1 MDQSKAIDLR
11 IDVSE
16 ATGLDDAHIAVSL
29 FLPDPATMGD
39 IPIILFAGPG
49 GGYSRGYFDIHADGH
64 DGYSEAE
71 FHRARGFVY
80 VTIDH
85 LGVGDSTTRHNADLR
100 IETMAAGNDAV
111 VRHMVASLRDGTLA
125 QGFPAIPDPF
135 VVGCGQSLGGGIT
148 MIMQGRH
155 RTYDAI
161 APLGISATHTRLP
174 QPTRDLER
182 LTRATYCF
190 TRATPNREMIAS
202 RSQRA
207 NPDWAYA
214 FHWEETPE
222 DIIAADMKGGYPKR
236 DTTPHWGSLTLPP
249 CAIGCNSPHF
259 FAAEVAMIDVPVLLA
274 MGERDVCPHPHREPA
289 EFTSSPD
296 VSLYIVPSMAH
307 MHNFAPTRARMWQR
321 LNRWARMVAAD
332 VRAAS

>member
-1 MDQSKAIDLR
+1 MGKSSGINLR

-16 ATGLDDAHIAVSL
+16 ATGLDGAEVAASL
-29 FLPDPATMGD
+29 FLPDPAALGD

-49 GGYSRGYFDIHADGH
+49 GGYSRGYFDIHVDGH
-64 DGYSEAE
+64 EGYSEAD
-71 FHRARGFVY
+71 FHTARGFLY

-100 IETMAAGNDAV
+100 LETMAAANDAV
-111 VRHMVASLRDGTLA
+111 EHELVGRLRDGTLA
-125 QGFPAIPDPF
+125 AGFPAVLDPF

-161 APLGISATHTRLP
+161 APLGISGTHTRLP
-174 QPTRDLER
+174 QPTRELEER
-182 LTRATYCF
+182 TRSTYLF
-190 TRATPNREMIAS
+190 TRATPNAELVAR
-202 RSQRA
+202 RSQRP
-207 NPDWAYA
+207 NPDWRYA
-214 FHWEETPE
+214 FHWDETPA
-222 DIIAADMKGGYPKR
+222 DILDADMKGGYPKR
-236 DTTPHWGSLTLPP
+236 DTSPPWGSLTLPP
-249 CAIGCNSPHF
+249 CVIGCNSPHF

-274 MGERDVCPHPHREPA
+274 MGARDVCAHPHREPA

-321 LNRWARMVAAD
+321 LNGWARMVAAD
-332 VRAAS
+332 ARAA